1 MAEVSFSIQMGE
13 NLKEQFEQVCSD
25 LGMSVSMAITIFA
38 RMVVRE
44 RKIPFEIAASLA
56 STTREDGLNAF
67 LALREEAHSNGLQ
80 DMTLDDVNTEIQQ
93 TRAESKV
100 YKQTYSAT
108 FNLIL
113 GIIEGRSGRS
123 AFLYGGKT

>member
-44 RKIPFEIAASLA
+44 RKIPFEIAAPRA
-56 STTREDGLNAF
+56 NVTREDGLNAF
-67 LALREEAHSNGLQ
+67 LALREEAHRNGLQ
-80 DMTLDDVNTEIQQ
+80 DMTLDDINAEIQQ
-93 TRAESKV
+93 TRAGSE
-100 YKQTYSAT
+100 A
-108 FNLIL
+108 
-113 GIIEGRSGRS
+113 
-123 AFLYGGKT
+123 

>member
-1 MAEVSFSIQMGE
+1 MAEVSFSIQMDE

-44 RKIPFEIAASLA
+44 RKIPFEIAAPIA
-56 STTREDGLNAF
+56 SETLEDGLNAF
-67 LALREEAHSNGLQ
+67 LALREEAHRNGLQ

-93 TRAESKV
+93 MHAESKV
-100 YKQTYSAT
+100 
-108 FNLIL
+108 
-113 GIIEGRSGRS
+113 
-123 AFLYGGKT
+123 

>member
-1 MAEVSFSIQMGE
+1 MAEVSFSIQMDE

-44 RKIPFEIAASLA
+44 RKIPFEIAAPR
-56 STTREDGLNAF
+56 TNVTREDGLNAF
-67 LALREEAHSNGLQ
+67 LALREEAHRNGLQ

-93 TRAESKV
+93 MRAESKV
-100 YKQTYSAT
+100 
-108 FNLIL
+108 
-113 GIIEGRSGRS
+113 
-123 AFLYGGKT
+123 

>member
-1 MAEVSFSIQMGE
+1 MAEVSFSIQMDE
-13 NLKEQFEQVCSD
+13 NLKKQFEQVCSD

-44 RKIPFEIAASLA
+44 RKIPFEIAAPFA
-56 STTREDGLNAF
+56 SATREDGLNAF

-93 TRAESKV
+93 MRAESK
-100 YKQTYSAT
+100 A
-108 FNLIL
+108 
-113 GIIEGRSGRS
+113 
-123 AFLYGGKT
+123 